1 MKALN
6 NLRQK
11 ALLLLLLMAAAGAAA
26 GQSYQS
32 YFAADSTRLNVYA
45 IEIDF
50 DPTIYLTINSTDSV
64 VINGNTYLQGFLHG
78 VFAGFFYEEEEFY
91 FREDTITGR
100 LYRYFPLLDEEVL
113 LCDMSLE
120 VGDSFTFSDR
130 WGSHQAV
137 VNDVT
142 FENGRKVIHFE
153 NGSYFGINILEFYEG
168 IFPPVLPIGYFDYY
182 YYTGCDF
189 YLLCE
194 YKDGEQVF
202 DNPNF
207 EGCFLFYAAVN
218 ENHEQENPTKVFPTS
233 VRPNETVQLETSD
246 PITEVALFDLIGRAV
261 SAVVCQETPMR
272 WNMTIPSRVSGVY
285 VIKITTNKGTSYEKI
300 IVNN

>member
-11 ALLLLLLMAAAGAAA
+11 TLLFLLLMVAAGAAKA
-26 GQSYQS
+26 QGYQS
-32 YFAADSTRLNVYA
+32 YFAADSTRLNVYV
-45 IEIDF
+45 IGIDL
-50 DPTIYLTINSTDSV
+50 DLTTYLTINSTDSV

-91 FREDTITGR
+91 FREDTVTGR

-120 VGDSFTFSDR
+120 VGDTFIISDM
-130 WGSHQAV
+130 WGSHQVV

-153 NGSYFGINILEFYEG
+153 NGSYFNIDIMEFYEG
-168 IFPPVLPIGYFDYY
+168 IFPPVLPIGYFEYDYY
-182 YYTGCDF
+182 TWCDF

-194 YKDGEQVF
+194 YKNGEQVF
-202 DNPNF
+202 DNPYY
-207 EGCFLFYAAVN
+207 EGCYLHYSSTN
-218 ENHEQENPTKVFPTS
+218 EICVIPIKIFPTS
-233 VRPNETVQLETSD
+233 IHSMETIHVEASEQISD
-246 PITEVALFDLIGRAV
+246 ITLFDLYGRESRV
-261 SAVVCQETPMR
+261 INSQETISR
-272 WNMTIPSRVSGVY
+272 WDVTIPDNLSGVY
-285 VIKITTNKGTSYEKI
+285 IITIKTKKGIHHEKI

>member
-11 ALLLLLLMAAAGAAA
+11 TLLFLLLMVAAGAAKA
-26 GQSYQS
+26 QGYQS
-32 YFAADSTRLNVYA
+32 YFAADSTRLNVYV
-45 IEIDF
+45 IGIDL
-50 DPTIYLTINSTDSV
+50 DLTTYLTINSTDSV

-91 FREDTITGR
+91 FREDTVTGR

-233 VRPNETVQLETSD
+233 VRPNETVQLETTD

>member
-1 MKALN
+1 MKHTITTLF
-6 NLRQK
+6 
-11 ALLLLLLMAAAGAAA
+11 LLLLLAVTGTAKAQG
-26 GQSYQS
+26 YQS

-64 VINGNTYLQGFLHG
+64 VINGNTYLQGFPHG
-78 VFAGFFYEEEEFY
+78 EFADLFFEYEEEEFY
-91 FREDTITGR
+91 FREDTVTGK

-120 VGDSFTFSDR
+120 VGDTFTFSDR

-142 FENGRKVIHFE
+142 FENGKKVIHFE

-168 IFPPVLPIGYFDYY
+168 I
-182 YYTGCDF
+182 F

-218 ENHEQENPTKVFPTS
+218 ESHEQENPINVFPAS
-233 VRPNETVQLETSD
+233 VRPNETVQLETTD
-246 PITEVALFDLIGRAV
+246 PITEVALIDLFGRKV
-261 SAVVCQETPMR
+261 SALVCQVTPVR
-272 WNMTIPSRVSGVY
+272 WNMIIQSRVSGVY
-285 VIKITTNKGTSYEKI
+285 VIKITTNKGTTSYEKI
-300 IVNN
+300 IVNH

>member
-1 MKALN
+1 MRTLN
-6 NLRQK
+6 HLKQK
-11 ALLLLLLMAAAGAAA
+11 ALLLLLLMAAGAAKA
-26 GQSYQS
+26 QGYQS

-64 VINGNTYLQGFLHG
+64 VINGNTYLQGFPHG

-153 NGSYFGINILEFYEG
+153 NGSYFNIDIMEFYEG

-233 VRPNETVQLETSD
+233 VRPNETVQLETTA
-246 PITEVALFDLIGRAV
+246 PITEVALFDLFGRAV

-272 WNMTIPSRVSGVY
+272 WNMTIQSRVSGVY

>member
-1 MKALN
+1 MKARN
-6 NLRQK
+6 NLKQK
-11 ALLLLLLMAAAGAAA
+11 TLLLLLLVAVGAAKA
-26 GQSYQS
+26 QGYQS
-32 YFAADSTRLNVYA
+32 YFAADSTRLNVYV
-45 IEIDF
+45 IGIDL
-50 DPTIYLTINSTDSV
+50 DLTTYLTINSTDSV

-91 FREDTITGR
+91 FREDTVTGR

-120 VGDSFTFSDR
+120 VGDSFTFSDM

-233 VRPNETVQLETSD
+233 VRPNETVQLETTA

>member
-11 ALLLLLLMAAAGAAA
+11 TLLLMLLVAAGMAKAQ
-26 GQSYQS
+26 GYQS
-32 YFAADSTRLNVYA
+32 YFAADSTRLNVYDVCV
-45 IEIDF
+45 DF
-50 DPTIYLTINSTDSV
+50 DPTIYLTINSTDFV
-64 VINGNTYLQGFLHG
+64 IINGNTYLQGFPHG
-78 VFAGFFYEEEEFY
+78 EFASFFQEEEFY
-91 FREDTITGR
+91 FREDTIKGR
-100 LYRYFPLLDEEVL
+100 LYRYIPLLDEEVL

-130 WGSHQAV
+130 WGSQQAV

-233 VRPNETVQLETSD
+233 VRPNETVQLETTDS
-246 PITEVALFDLIGRAV
+246 ITEVALFDLFGRAV

-272 WNMTIPSRVSGVY
+272 WNMTIQSRVSGVY

-300 IVNN
+300 IVKN